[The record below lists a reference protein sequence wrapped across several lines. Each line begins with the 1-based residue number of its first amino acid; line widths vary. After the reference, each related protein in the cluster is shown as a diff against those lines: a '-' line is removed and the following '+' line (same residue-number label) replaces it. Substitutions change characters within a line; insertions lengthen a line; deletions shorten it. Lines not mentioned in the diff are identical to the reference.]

1 MGLAPRRSKMTP
13 ANTQSHAM
21 SSPSIQCLQQVLTTR
36 GRNRLNTHPQLE
48 VAVFPKQPKVHTKVM
63 NVPTVVHVMV
73 KVVYVHVT
81 KVTLAN
87 PAKHKQFW
95 FKFAKKTS
103 LNSKQKE
110 MCFTFAEQYV
120 YIKLISKSDSHY
132 ELIIKKVLLGIIVKY
147 TNVYIYSRIY

>member
-1 MGLAPRRSKMTP
+1 MG
-13 ANTQSHAM
+13 
-21 SSPSIQCLQQVLTTR
+21 
-36 GRNRLNTHPQLE
+36 NTHPQLE

-81 KVTLAN
+81 KVTPAN

-110 MCFTFAEQYV
+110 NVFHICGTIYI

-132 ELIIKKVLLGIIVKY
+132 ELIIKKVSSWYNSKIY
-147 TNVYIYSRIY
+147 TWVYLF

>member
-1 MGLAPRRSKMTP
+1 MG
-13 ANTQSHAM
+13 
-21 SSPSIQCLQQVLTTR
+21 
-36 GRNRLNTHPQLE
+36 E
-48 VAVFPKQPKVHTKVM
+48 VAVLPKQPKVHTKVM

-110 MCFTFAEQYV
+110 MCFTFAEQYIYIY

-132 ELIIKKVLLGIIVKY
+132 ELIIKKV
-147 TNVYIYSRIY
+147 SS

>member
-95 FKFAKKTS
+95 FKFAKKT
-103 LNSKQKE
+103 
-110 MCFTFAEQYV
+110 CFSHLRNNI

-132 ELIIKKVLLGIIVKY
+132 ELIIKKVSSWYNSKIYKC
-147 TNVYIYSRIY
+147 VYLF